1 MNFDGVKISAYLCIG
16 DEIFQL
22 SSSTRTPYLVL
33 ASTPDGDFIDPYGS
47 CVVKPVQRFTTLDSF
62 RGICAL
68 LVVFFHLHVVDSFIT
83 QPFFRRDQVLLNF
96 FFVLSGFVLAHTY
109 GMKPNLSF
117 KSFFISR
124 VFRLYPLHLVM
135 LAVFILFETV
145 RWMAYNKGFY
155 LNNEPFTG
163 LFAPKEILPNLF
175 LVQAWTPLTETM
187 SFNYPSWTISIEF
200 YIYILFGGLCMLSM
214 RNRFLMFA
222 AISLVA
228 FALIFSENEP
238 LVERAMLG
246 LSCFFAGNITYLVY
260 LLIRDK
266 WAVKPWLMTVLE
278 CAMMYTT
285 WWIVMND
292 FDYRSPIGSLTF
304 CALVLLF
311 AFEGGLVSTLLKTG
325 VFMLLGKLS
334 YSIYMTHAALLFC
347 LSTVFIVA
355 QKVTGLELAPM
366 IAGQRFMDTGSLLG
380 NNLLVIA
387 VAVGCVGLA
396 ALAHR
401 FIEMKGYELGK
412 RVVGGASKARAHADK
427 DAVPSMKPQVDRIA

>member
-1 MNFDGVKISAYLCIG
+1 
-16 DEIFQL
+16 
-22 SSSTRTPYLVL
+22 
-33 ASTPDGDFIDPYGS
+33 
-47 CVVKPVQRFTTLDSF
+47 
-62 RGICAL
+62 
-68 LVVFFHLHVVDSFIT
+68 
-83 QPFFRRDQVLLNF
+83 
-96 FFVLSGFVLAHTY
+96 
-109 GMKPNLSF
+109 
-117 KSFFISR
+117 
-124 VFRLYPLHLVM
+124 
-135 LAVFILFETV
+135 
-145 RWMAYNKGFY
+145 
-155 LNNEPFTG
+155 
-163 LFAPKEILPNLF
+163 
-175 LVQAWTPLTETM
+175 
-187 SFNYPSWTISIEF
+187 
-200 YIYILFGGLCMLSM
+200 
-214 RNRFLMFA
+214 
-222 AISLVA
+222 
-228 FALIFSENEP
+228 
-238 LVERAMLG
+238 
-246 LSCFFAGNITYLVY
+246 
-260 LLIRDK
+260 
-266 WAVKPWLMTVLE
+266 
-278 CAMMYTT
+278 
-285 WWIVMND
+285 MND

-427 DAVPSMKPQVDRIA
+427 DTVPSMKPQVDRIA